1 MRRQVI
7 KDKHFDSN
15 VVIISC
21 AKKQGKASEKPLTW
35 YSKPGSPNHGPWAK
49 SGPKRHFAS
58 TEKLMNLGKTC

>member
-35 YSKPGSPNHGPWAK
+35 YSKPGSPNHGP
-49 SGPKRHFAS
+49 KRHFAS